1 MCGIGHTRWA
11 TQGKPEK
18 RNAHPQLDGP
28 GRVAVV
34 QNGIIENYRTLR
46 EQLQAEGVVFCSET
60 DTEVIP
66 HLLAVSWAG
75 CRRCRPCCRGCMGP
89 MRWRWCGP
97 RRRGA
102 SGGAQGGAAADRPG

>member
-34 QNGIIENYRTLR
+34 QNGIIENYYTFR
-46 EQLQAEGVVFCSET
+46 E
-60 DTEVIP
+60 
-66 HLLAVSWAG
+66 
-75 CRRCRPCCRGCMGP
+75 
-89 MRWRWCGP
+89 
-97 RRRGA
+97 
-102 SGGAQGGAAADRPG
+102 